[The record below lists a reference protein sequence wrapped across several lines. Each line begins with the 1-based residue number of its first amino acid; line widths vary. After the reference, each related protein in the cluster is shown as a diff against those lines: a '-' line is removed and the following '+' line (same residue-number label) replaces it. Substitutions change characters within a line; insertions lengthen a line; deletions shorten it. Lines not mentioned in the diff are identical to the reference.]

1 MFGEKPF
8 SFLNYD
14 ENDGI
19 FDHVAPPVPAAN
31 TPGEFVH
38 RLPIGAGFRV
48 PCIIVSPWTVGGH
61 VFRQRLDHTSA
72 LQFLEEF
79 TAVREPNISDWRRQT
94 FGSLSSALRFEEIR
108 ATPPSLPDTSGPLRV
123 ARYESTVLPKPVV
136 PVRNQQAPKQN
147 ERR

>member
-1 MFGEKPF
+1 MRDQEGRFEYDALHDKLPAVSWIIPTSYQSEHPDYMPADGAAFVASKIDAIALNPDVWRKTVF
-8 SFLNYD
+8 VLNYD

-61 VFRQRLDHTSA
+61 VFRA
-72 LQFLEEF
+72 NF
-79 TAVREPNISDWRRQT
+79 
-94 FGSLSSALRFEEIR
+94 
-108 ATPPSLPDTSGPLRV
+108 
-123 ARYESTVLPKPVV
+123 
-136 PVRNQQAPKQN
+136 
-147 ERR
+147 